1 MSKRISRSWGSRW
14 AGLSAIACAALVSA
28 AGCGDAPVC
37 QSAILV
43 IIQSPSGVVATDSNV
58 DMAGLQTDVVV
69 KSTVPGGTV
78 ITLEVLDEDGEVLDT
93 IEAEAGGDGEV
104 TFEDV
109 SLEDGAAR
117 LRASA
122 DAGECGS
129 DEDEVDIDVT
139 GGDGCA
145 LALRQEPLE
154 IDFYAPLG
162 VLNASLDP
170 DPDTDGFQ
178 ADVDVEA
185 QAGQDVELFVVD
197 ADGVET
203 SLGVETAD
211 EEGLASF
218 AIELG
223 EGRNSL
229 RAVCSRGAVAAS
241 SLTTTVLVDT
251 LAPDCMMTNPVA
263 GTTITPALDDDP
275 PEDDGVQLTL
285 ELTAAGGDT
294 EGEEA
299 AFQVTVDGVA
309 TALPVATIADDGTA
323 TAPTTIDPATTPATV
338 TIAVAAA
345 DHAGNTCTLSEE
357 YDVVYNG
364 CDIDVV
370 APTDVVTVDADGN
383 PSNGIQVD
391 IDLQVSTECAGQ
403 IVRSDC
409 GLDNPSGFVAND
421 GTLQIR
427 AEWCAT
433 SPCDVQDTCELTVE
447 SPAGIETSTAEI
459 IHYDDQPPS
468 VTLQILDPAL
478 TCPAQVT
485 AADDVDPAT
494 AGVQITMRVV
504 SPLAADRR
512 LQQTDASGTQI
523 HDANA
528 TGSSV
533 TVTLQDGANVF
544 VGIAEDANG
553 NSASTA
559 SCTVSLEDVVVAFS
573 APAADGTVGA
583 SDGTVSGSDL
593 TFDLCGTVS
602 ETGATVSVTIDG
614 GAPIAAT
621 VTGTTWCATITL
633 GESPPSYTIVAS
645 ATAPSGVGSATLVLT
660 VDLGVAPPITDL
672 VVIADTRQS
681 LEATWTAPD
690 DNGSAV
696 AGYIVRV
703 STTPLTDANFDTTG
717 AIVASGT
724 PQAPGATETLRT
736 APRRTGTPYW
746 LGVASLDAAGNR
758 STAAIVG
765 PVTPQFDRTDAILP
779 PDTGGNAFFG
789 QTMTR
794 GKFNDDDFY
803 DVAIGAFGADVG
815 GHAGAGAVYVYF
827 GSPTGISDVPD
838 VVIEGEHD
846 QSAFG
851 LSLTAVRWSSATRD
865 DLVIGEPYSF
875 NVDGRVYMF
884 QGLITP
890 GTYLASEA
898 DLEIG
903 VHSTANYFTGGA
915 LGWSLASL
923 DFDGDGIDDL
933 AIGDA
938 VGGAG
943 NGGVAIVYGG
953 TADGPFV
960 NLSDTDSSQL
970 DGAVVHLIDDPNGGA
985 VDIFG
990 NYLFNVGPTAS
1001 ATDTTDD
1008 LVVNYADQTS
1018 GTNHAF
1024 VFRGTNSRPTTSAV
1038 HARPFAIG
1046 QDVELVYDTTDTTT
1060 EWGASAGSI
1069 ADQNGDGVRD
1079 IVIGALRD
1087 DGEGGSIQILDGNTV
1102 GTAGVA
1108 LTSDPG
1114 VQISFIKSGD
1124 CTRLF
1129 GASIVNNATMPGAD
1143 VDGDGQED
1151 LIVTSQCNGAG
1162 QMWIWFGGSIP
1173 TGPLNY
1179 SHSADHVISG
1189 PSTFNGDM
1197 PGIGGA
1203 PFASQW
1209 AGDVNGDGLVDIS
1222 WGDGTGNGADGSFV
1236 VLWDDGT

>member
-1 MSKRISRSWGSRW
+1 MANWLSRSWGSRW
-14 AGLSAIACAALVSA
+14 AGLSAIACAAMVSV

-69 KSTVPGGTV
+69 KSTVPGGTM
-78 ITLEVLDEDGEVLDT
+78 ITLEVLDDEGEVLDT
-93 IEAEAGGDGEV
+93 IAAEAGGDGEV

-109 SLEDGAAR
+109 SLADGAAR

-145 LALRQEPLE
+145 LALRQEPLD

-170 DPDTDGFQ
+170 DPDAEGFQ

-185 QAGQDVELFVVD
+185 EAGQDVELFVVD
-197 ADGVET
+197 ADGIET
-203 SLGVETAD
+203 SVGVETAD
-211 EEGLASF
+211 EAGLASF
-218 AIELG
+218 AVDLG
-223 EGRNSL
+223 EGRASL
-229 RAVCSRGAVAAS
+229 RAVCSRGAVSAS

-251 LAPDCMMTNPVA
+251 AAPDCVMTNPVA

-285 ELTAAGGDT
+285 ELTAGGGDT
-294 EGEEA
+294 AGEEA
-299 AFQVTVDGVA
+299 TFTVTVDG
-309 TALPVATIADDGTA
+309 TDTELPDVTMGADGTA
-323 TAPTTIDPATTPATV
+323 TAPATIDPATTPATV
-338 TIAVAAA
+338 TIAVDAV
-345 DHAGNTCTLSEE
+345 DHAGNTCTLTEQ
-357 YDVVYNG
+357 YDVVYDG
-364 CDIDVV
+364 CAIDVV
-370 APTDVVTVDADGN
+370 APTDVVTEDADGN
-383 PSNGIQVD
+383 PSNGVQVD
-391 IDLQVSTECAGQ
+391 IDLQVSTECEGQ

-421 GTLQIR
+421 GTLRIR

-433 SPCDVQDTCELTVE
+433 SPCDVQDTCEFTVE
-447 SPAGIETSTAEI
+447 SPEGIETSTAEI

-468 VTLQILDPAL
+468 VTLQIVDPAL

-485 AADDVDPAT
+485 AADDVDGAT
-494 AGVQITMRVV
+494 PGVQITLRVV
-504 SPLAADRR
+504 SPLATDRR
-512 LQQTDASGTQI
+512 LQQTDSTGTQI

-528 TGSSV
+528 VGGNV
-533 TVTLQDGANVF
+533 TVTLQPGANGF
-544 VGIAEDANG
+544 VGIATDANG
-553 NSASTA
+553 NAASTP
-559 SCTVSLEDVVVAFS
+559 SCSVSLEDIVVAFS

-583 SDGTVSGSDL
+583 ADGTVAGSDL

-602 ETGATVSVTIDG
+602 EAGASVEVTVG
-614 GAPIAAT
+614 GVGPLVAT
-621 VTGTTWCATITL
+621 VTGTTWCVTL
-633 GESPPSYTIVAS
+633 TLAESPPTYTIVAS
-645 ATAPSGVGSATLVLT
+645 ATGPSGIGSATLILT
-660 VDLGVAPPITDL
+660 VDLGDAPPITDL

-690 DNGSAV
+690 DNGNAV

-717 AIVASGT
+717 TIVPSGT
-724 PQAPGATETLRT
+724 PQAPGSTETLRT
-736 APRRTGTPYW
+736 APRRTGTAYW
-746 LGVASLDAAGNR
+746 LGIASIDAAGNR
-758 STAAIVG
+758 SVAVIVG
-765 PVTPQFDRTDAILP
+765 PVTPLFDRTDAILP
-779 PDTGGNAFFG
+779 PDTGGNAVFG

-803 DVAIGAFGADVG
+803 DLAIGAFGADVG
-815 GHAGAGAVYVYF
+815 GHPGAGAVYVYF
-827 GSPTGISDVPD
+827 GGPAGIGDIPD
-838 VVIEGEHD
+838 VVIEGEQD

-851 LSLTAVRWSSATRD
+851 LSLAAVRWSSATRD

-875 NVDGRVYMF
+875 NVDGRVYVF
-884 QGLITP
+884 EGLITP

-898 DLEIG
+898 EIEIG
-903 VHSTANYFTGGA
+903 VHPSANYFSGGA

-923 DFDGDGIDDL
+923 DFDGDGTDDL

-938 VGGAG
+938 VGGGG
-943 NGGVAIVYGG
+943 NGGVAIIYGG
-953 TADGPFV
+953 TTDGPFV
-960 NLSDTDSSQL
+960 NLSDTDASQL

-985 VDIFG
+985 IDVFG
-990 NYLFNVGPTAS
+990 NYVFNVGPTAS

-1008 LVVNYADQTS
+1008 LLVNYADQTS

-1038 HARPFAIG
+1038 HTRAFTVG
-1046 QDVELVYDTTDTTT
+1046 QDVELVYATTDTST
-1060 EWGASAGSI
+1060 EWGSSAGSI

-1079 IVIGALRD
+1079 IVIGAYRD
-1087 DGEGGSIQILDGNTV
+1087 EGEGGSIQILDGDTV

-1108 LTSDPG
+1108 MTSDPG

-1151 LIVTSQCNGAG
+1151 LIVTSQCNGIG

-1173 TGPLNY
+1173 TGPINY
-1179 SHSADHVISG
+1179 STSANHVISG
-1189 PSTFNGDM
+1189 PSTFNGDV
-1197 PGIGGA
+1197 PGIGGTLH
-1203 PFASQW
+1203 ASQW
-1209 AGDVNGDGLVDIS
+1209 AGDVNGDGLADIS

-1236 VLWDDGT
+1236 VLWDDGN

>member
-1 MSKRISRSWGSRW
+1 MAKISRSRGSRW
-14 AGLSAIACAALVSA
+14 AGLFAIACAAMTFA

-43 IIQSPSGVVATDSNV
+43 IIQSPSGAVATDSNV

-78 ITLEVLDEDGEVLDT
+78 ITLEVLDDAGEVLDT

-109 SLEDGAAR
+109 SLADGAAR

-145 LALRQEPLE
+145 LALRQEPLD

-162 VLNASLDP
+162 VLNASLDA
-170 DPDTDGFQ
+170 DPDAEGLQ

-218 AIELG
+218 AIDLG

-251 LAPDCMMTNPVA
+251 VAPDCAMTFPVA

-285 ELTAAGGDT
+285 ELTAGGGDT
-294 EGEEA
+294 AGEEA

-309 TALPVATIADDGTA
+309 TALPVVTIAGDGTA
-323 TAPTTIDPATTPATV
+323 SAPATIDPATTPATV

-345 DHAGNTCTLSEE
+345 DHAGNTCTLAEE
-357 YDVVYNG
+357 YEVVYDG
-364 CDIDVV
+364 CDIEVV

-383 PSNGIQVD
+383 PSNGVQVD
-391 IDLQVSTECAGQ
+391 IDLQVSLECADQ

-409 GLDNPSGFVAND
+409 GLDDPSGFPAND
-421 GTLQIR
+421 GTLRIR

-433 SPCDVQDTCELTVE
+433 SPCDVQDTCEFTVE
-447 SPAGIETSTAEI
+447 SPAGIETSAAAI

-485 AADDVDPAT
+485 AADDVDDAT

-512 LQQTDASGTQI
+512 LQQTDSSGTQV

-528 TGSSV
+528 TGGNI
-533 TVTLQDGANVF
+533 TVTLQAGANVF

-553 NSASTA
+553 NSASTP

-583 SDGTVSGSDL
+583 ADGTVSGDDL

-602 ETGATVSVTIDG
+602 ESGASVDVTVDG
-614 GAPIAAT
+614 GAPLAAT
-621 VTGTTWCATITL
+621 VTGTSWCVTL
-633 GESPPSYTIVAS
+633 TLAESPPTYTIVAS
-645 ATAPSGVGSATLVLT
+645 ATAPSGVGSATLVLS
-660 VDLGVAPPITDL
+660 VDLGVAPPISDL

-690 DNGSAV
+690 DGGNPV
-696 AGYIVRV
+696 AGYVVRV
-703 STTPLTDANFDTTG
+703 STTPLTEANFDTTG
-717 AIVASGT
+717 TIVPSGT
-724 PQAPGATETLRT
+724 PQAPGSTETLRT

-746 LGVASLDAAGNR
+746 LGVASIDAAGNR
-758 STAAIVG
+758 STASIVG

-779 PDTGGNAFFG
+779 PDTGGNALFG
-789 QTMTR
+789 LTMAR
-794 GKFNDDDFY
+794 GRFNDDDLY
-803 DVAIGAFGADVG
+803 DLAIGAPSVTAG
-815 GHAGAGAVYVYF
+815 GLNGAGAVYVYF
-827 GSPTGISDVPD
+827 GSATGIGATPD
-838 VVIEGEHD
+838 IVIEGQTVD
-846 QSAFG
+846 GNLG
-851 LSLTAVRWSSATRD
+851 LGLASVRWSSTTRE

-875 NVDGRVYMF
+875 NVDGRVYVF
-884 QGLITP
+884 QGLFTP
-890 GTYLASEA
+890 GTYVASDA
-898 DLEIG
+898 DIEIG
-903 VHSTANYFTGGA
+903 VHATANYFTGGG
-915 LGWSLASL
+915 LGWSLAAL
-923 DFDGDGIDDL
+923 DFDADGTDDL
-933 AIGDA
+933 AIGDVA
-938 VGGAG
+938 GGGG

-953 TADGPFV
+953 TITGPIV
-960 NLSDTDSSQL
+960 ALSDTDSSQL
-970 DGAVVHLIDDPNGGA
+970 AGAVVHLVDDPKPGLF
-985 VDIFG
+985 DLFG
-990 NYLFNVGPTAS
+990 NYVHNVGPTAS
-1001 ATDTTDD
+1001 GSDTTDD
-1008 LVVNYADQTS
+1008 LLISYVDGLNAV
-1018 GTNHAF
+1018 HL
-1024 VFRGTNSRPTTSAV
+1024 VRGTGTRPTASGVYMRALTA
-1038 HARPFAIG
+1038 G
-1046 QDVELVYDTTDTTT
+1046 QDVEIQFATTDTTT
-1060 EWGASAGSI
+1060 EFGSSAGSI
-1069 ADQNGDGVRD
+1069 SDQNGDGARD
-1079 IVIGALRD
+1079 VVIGAYRN
-1087 DGEGGSIQILDGNTV
+1087 DGEGGAFLIVDGNTV

-1108 LTSDPG
+1108 STATPG
-1114 VQISFIKSGD
+1114 VELSFIKSAGNN
-1124 CTRLF
+1124 LLV
-1129 GASIVNNATMPGAD
+1129 GAAIVNNTLAPGAD
-1143 VDGDGQED
+1143 VDGDGLED
-1151 LIVTSQCNGAG
+1151 LIVSGTDNGVG
-1162 QMWIWFGGSIP
+1162 VLWVWFGGSIP
-1173 TGPLNY
+1173 TGFGFTT
-1179 SHSADHVISG
+1179 SAALEILA
-1189 PSTFNGDM
+1189 PSTFDTRI
-1197 PGIGGA
+1197 PLIGGTPQA
-1203 PFASQW
+1203 ATW
-1209 AGDVNGDGLVDIS
+1209 IGDVNGDGLADIS
-1222 WGDGTGNGADGSFV
+1222 WGNGYGNDQDGSFV